1 MRRDI
6 LEKKNNYLNSCT
18 FFVQDHGSVVDRN
31 KTPDH
36 NIKKMSQGKEN
47 SLKYKTDSR
56 LQNTMTRPSD

>member
-18 FFVQDHGSVVDRN
+18 FFVQDSSVVHKN

-36 NIKKMSQGKEN
+36 NIKKMSQDKEN